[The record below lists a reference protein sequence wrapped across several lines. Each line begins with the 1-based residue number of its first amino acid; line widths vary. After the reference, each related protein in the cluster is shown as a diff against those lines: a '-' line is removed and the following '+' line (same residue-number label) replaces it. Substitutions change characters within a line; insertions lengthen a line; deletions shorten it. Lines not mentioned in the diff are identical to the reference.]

1 MQEILETLGRLGL
14 VPVVKI
20 EKAGDAVEL
29 GRALLAGGLP
39 SAEITFRTEAAEEA
53 IRRISSSLPEILVGA
68 GTVLSVDQAGRAV
81 SAGAQFIVSP
91 GFNQKV
97 VDWCLGKEIPVTPG
111 VATPTEIDMALDKGL
126 NILKFFPAEAL
137 GGLKT
142 LKAIAAPY
150 GDVSFIPTGGIN
162 PDNLGD
168 YLAHPSVHCCGG
180 SQPLTLRQHTAF
192 DLMLFSQAQS
202 TTIKHS
208 LNLSRA
214 WAVPCNGFVVNMK
227 KNKQLA

>member
-1 MQEILETLGRLGL
+1 MQEILDTLGHLGV

-20 EKAGDAVEL
+20 ERSEYAVEL

-39 SAEITFRTEAAEEA
+39 CAEITFRTAAAVEA
-53 IRRISSSLPEILVGA
+53 IRQISSSLPEIVLGA
-68 GTVLSVDQAGRAV
+68 GTVLSVDQADRAV

-97 VDWCLGKEIPVTPG
+97 VDWCLGNQIPVTPG

-126 NILKFFPAEAL
+126 DILKFFPAEAL
-137 GGLKT
+137 GGLAT

-150 GDVSFIPTGGIN
+150 VGVKFIPTGGIN
-162 PDNLGD
+162 QDNLAD

-180 SQPLTLRQHTAF
+180 SWLVKASLITAGRF
-192 DLMLFSQAQS
+192 DEI
-202 TTIKHS
+202 T
-208 LNLSRA
+208 
-214 WAVPCNGFVVNMK
+214 
-227 KNKQLA
+227 QLAREAMSVVRQVRG